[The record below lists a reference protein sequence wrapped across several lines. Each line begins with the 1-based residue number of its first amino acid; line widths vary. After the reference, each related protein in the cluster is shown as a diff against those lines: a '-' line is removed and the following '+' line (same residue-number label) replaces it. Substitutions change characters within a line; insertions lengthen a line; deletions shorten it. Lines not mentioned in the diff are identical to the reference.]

1 MEITH
6 INILQISTGVFFG
19 AGTFAWLMWIFKQ
32 LNSAEPEDDKLIIRG
47 QFILIL
53 LFHLGVFVATMA

>member
-19 AGTFAWLMWIFKQ
+19 AVTFAWLMWTFKQ
-32 LNSAEPEDDKLIIRG
+32 LNRPDPEDDKLIIRA
-47 QFILIL
+47 QLILIL